1 MFRFRRWKKK
11 VEPQINVTP
20 LVDVV
25 LQLVIFFIVT
35 TTFISVETGAQVNL
49 PAASFSQI
57 AETRTVTVT
66 LTKNNTLYLNGA
78 VTDWRELPKL
88 LVLELRKNPQVT
100 VVIEADREVLHG
112 RVVKLMDLLR
122 RAGVERMAI
131 ATQPGEEE

>member
-1 MFRFRRWKKK
+1 MFRFRRWKKRA
-11 VEPQINVTP
+11 EPQINVTP

-49 PAASFSQI
+49 PAANFSQI
-57 AETRTVTVT
+57 TETKTITVT
-66 LTKNNTLYLNGA
+66 LTKNNTLYLNGT
-78 VTDWRELPKL
+78 VTDWRELSKF
-88 LVLELRKNPQVT
+88 LVPELRKDPQVT

-112 RVVKLMDLLR
+112 KVVKLMDLLK

>member
-1 MFRFRRWKKK
+1 MFRFRRWKKRA
-11 VEPQINVTP
+11 EPQVNVTP

-35 TTFISVETGAQVNL
+35 TTFISVETGARVNL
-49 PAASFSQI
+49 PSAHFSRLEEAKTI
-57 AETRTVTVT
+57 TVT
-66 LTKNNTLYLNGA
+66 LAKDNLLYLNGSM
-78 VTDWRELPKL
+78 VDWKELPR
-88 LVLELRKNPQVT
+88 LVVVELRKDPALS